1 MRQPAI
7 IKDGLLSTPLW
18 SLFMRDKKPR
28 RLYWRAAWDLYGR
41 LNGDRSFEQ
50 L

>member
-18 SLFMRDKKPR
+18 SLFMRDEKPR
-28 RLYWRAAWDLYGR
+28 RSYWRAAWDWYGR